1 MKRTEFW
8 STAVTKLLSGL
19 HDILDELYGPVETGF
34 CFSLLWFL
42 IVVACV
48 LVM

>member
-1 MKRTEFW
+1 VKRTEFW

-19 HDILDELYGPVETGF
+19 HDVLDELYGPVETGF
-34 CFSLLWFL
+34 CFCFHRLL
-42 IVVACV
+42 IVTDRV